1 LRATTEQPYLKNMPK
16 KYDVIIIGAGIGGL
30 TAGAILARNGKK
42 VLVLEK
48 NHMVGGYTVNFKR
61 KGFEFDASLHM
72 MQGCNK
78 SGISH
83 NILKKCGIEK
93 KVKFIKPKILYH
105 SIYPDFEIKFDQ
117 TRTKSFISNLKKFF
131 PQEKKGIDLLLKDV
145 KQALL
150 GFEEFQIKRKISSK
164 MKFSFLT
171 RTCEEIYK
179 QYINS
184 PRLITI
190 LSQLWP
196 YFGLPPAK
204 LSAYYLPFLLYDYH
218 FNGGYYPE
226 GGSGAIAD
234 SLRDV
239 IVKNKS
245 DILLNKKVDKIITNN
260 KKAVGVILKDG
271 EQILGDNIVSNIDAR
286 TTFLKMIGTGVFSKS
301 FVNNLNSLEPS
312 ISAFQVYLGLDIN
325 ISKLGMLDYTI
336 FVNPSFD
343 LSSQFNSIVKN
354 DIKKSPFVITGYSN
368 LENNVKA
375 NHGKI
380 VLATLAGYDYWKNLS
395 KDAYSK
401 EKISHGNY
409 LIKKAEKYIPKLRS
423 YVKVMEIATP
433 LTMERY
439 SGSYKGAIYGWEN
452 NRHQCGGKR
461 YFLKT
466 PIENLYLAGAWTYP
480 GGGVSGALYSGDM
493 VSGYILSNTGKK

>member
-1 LRATTEQPYLKNMPK
+1 MSK

-42 VLVLEK
+42 MLILEK
-48 NHMVGGYTVNFKR
+48 NHMVGGYTVNFNR

-78 SGISH
+78 GGITR
-83 NILKKCGIEK
+83 NILKECGLEK
-93 KVKFIKPKILYH
+93 KVRFIKPKVLYH
-105 SIYPDFEIKFDQ
+105 SIYPGLEIKFDQ
-117 TRTKSFISNLKKFF
+117 FHTRSFINNLKKLF
-131 PQEKKGIDLLLKDV
+131 PKEKKGIDLLLKDV

-150 GFEEFQIKRKISSK
+150 GFEEFQIKRKISSR

-184 PRLITI
+184 PKLIAI

-196 YFGLPPAK
+196 YFGLPPSK

-218 FNGGYYPE
+218 FNGGYYPA
-226 GGSGAIAD
+226 GGSGVISESLKDAI
-234 SLRDV
+234 L
-239 IVKNKS
+239 KNGGC
-245 DILLNKKVDKIITNN
+245 ILLNKKVKRIVIDKN
-260 KKAVGVILKDG
+260 KAVGVILENGDKFKG
-271 EQILGDNIVSNIDAR
+271 ESIVSNVDAR
-286 TTFLKMIGTGVFSKS
+286 TTFSKLISNSIFPKS
-301 FVNNLNSLEPS
+301 FVSNLNSLEPS

-336 FVNPSFD
+336 FVNPSFNLD
-343 LSSQFNSIVKN
+343 SHYNSIAN
-354 DIKKSPFVITGYSN
+354 NNIKKSPFVITGYSN
-368 LENNVKA
+368 LENKIKSN
-375 NHGKI
+375 NGRI
-380 VLATLAGYDYWKNLS
+380 VLATLAGYDYWKKLS
-395 KDAYSK
+395 KNDYDK
-401 EKISHGNY
+401 RKIAHANC
-409 LIKKAEKYIPKLRS
+409 LIRRAEKYVPKLRLHI
-423 YVKVMEIATP
+423 KVVEIATP

-452 NRHQCGGKR
+452 NQYQCGDRK

-466 PIENLYLAGAWTYP
+466 PIENLHLTGAWTYP
-480 GGGVSGALYSGDM
+480 GGGVSGALYSGEM
-493 VSGYILSNTGKK
+493 AARFILTNTSKK